1 MNATATTSFRRL
13 CLVFAAIGILG
24 RAGPAAG
31 VVLVKDGKPLATII
45 VSKAALEPAKNDL
58 PAQKAATAAHDLREY
73 VRKMSGADLP
83 IAGDD
88 AQPAGAWV
96 LVGRSKLA
104 DAIGADIP
112 AGLTPG
118 RREEGFVIQS
128 RGDRLLLAGNDA
140 GPYHGTEYAVSEL
153 LERLGVRWFMPG
165 EFGEVVPA
173 RSDVEVADVTV
184 RQKPDFLQ
192 RNWWVHT
199 TPEMA
204 ALEARWKIHNKMNPE
219 PMFAPP
225 GDGSSREFV
234 ADKARAEKEPE
245 LFARN
250 EDGSVNLFLPN
261 LSNPEAVRIAADK
274 MKEMFRKHPDMGSA
288 GIAPDDGLP
297 RDFSPETVKRNQG
310 FVDLLGREGV
320 DRELSV
326 SEEWIEFVN
335 GMARQIR
342 QEFPDRIVT
351 TNGYANRNLP
361 PEGVAV
367 EPNVSIMFAAIWSDT
382 LHAYDDPK
390 SWQMVRQGQMLR
402 RWCALSDKV
411 WVYGYNHTNLTTA
424 LTPVPTTRKLARDF
438 PLLKKWGVVG
448 FDDEARNQWAECGIT
463 TKYVRARLEW
473 DANADVGA
481 LLDDYFARWYGGAAK
496 PARRFWD
503 AIEQVI
509 EQTPYLGHED
519 RIMPYVYTP
528 AMIQACESALKEA
541 EAAGGSERD
550 RLHVRVDRLI
560 YEHLKDYVAMSAAE
574 WAGDFAGAAKYADE
588 MMERR
593 KDLFAINP
601 FFVLDN
607 EKRYDAGVWY
617 WGILERAAYYRKL
630 ADLTGGKTGNL
641 IALLPEEMAFRTDP
655 NDEGRFA
662 GWQEPAW
669 DTAGWQRIKTTQ
681 PFYSQGYM
689 SPEGY
694 PYTGYTWYRAEV
706 DVPADAAEKSVS
718 FYAPVVET
726 EAWLW
731 VNGRYIGHR
740 PYREAYERPNEMDCD
755 VTAAIKPGRNV
766 IVLRV
771 ATGLARAQAAG
782 GLCSRAF
789 LYSPKGGR
797 EAGR

>member
-1 MNATATTSFRRL
+1 METSRRIP
-13 CLVFAAIGILG
+13 LVCAAAAILCHS
-24 RAGPAAG
+24 GPAAG
-31 VVLVKDGKPLATII
+31 VVLVKDGKPQATII
-45 VSKAALEPAKNDL
+45 VAKAALEPAKNDL
-58 PAQKAATAAHDLREY
+58 PAQKAAAAAHDVQEY
-73 VRKMSGADLP
+73 VRKMSGAELP
-83 IAGDD
+83 MAGDD
-88 AQPAGAWV
+88 ASPAGAWV

-104 DAIGADIP
+104 EAFEADIP
-112 AGLTPG
+112 AGLTPS
-118 RREEGFVIQS
+118 RREEGFIIEAK
-128 RGDRLLLAGNDA
+128 GDRLLLAGNDA
-140 GPYHGTEYAVSEL
+140 GPYHGTEYAVAEL

-173 RSDVEVADVTV
+173 LSDIEVADRTV

-199 TPEMA
+199 TTEMA
-204 ALEARWKIHNKMNPE
+204 DLEARWKIHNKMNPDA
-219 PMFAPP
+219 MFAMP
-225 GDGSSREFV
+225 GDGSSRNFA
-234 ADKARAEKEPE
+234 ADAARAAKEPD

-250 EDGSVNLFLPN
+250 ADGSVNPYLPN
-261 LSNPEAVRIAADK
+261 LTNPEAVRIAADK
-274 MKEMFRKHPDMGSA
+274 MKAMFRSHPDMGSA

-297 RDFSPETVKRNQG
+297 RDFSPETVKHNQG

-320 DRELSV
+320 DKELSA
-326 SEEWIEFVN
+326 SEEWIGFVN
-335 GMARQIR
+335 GMAREVR
-342 QEFPDRIVT
+342 QEFPDRVVT

-382 LHAYDDPK
+382 LHAYDEEK

-402 RWCALSDKV
+402 RWCGLSDKV
-411 WVYGYNHTNLTTA
+411 WIYGYNHTMLASA

-448 FDDEARNQWAECGIT
+448 FNDEARNQWAECGIS

-473 DANADVGA
+473 DANANVDS
-481 LLDDYFARWYGGAAK
+481 LLDDYFARWYGPAAK

-503 AIEQVI
+503 AIEETI

-528 AMIQACESALKEA
+528 AMMKACESALKEA
-541 EAAGGSERD
+541 EASAGSERD

-560 YEHLKDYVAMSAAE
+560 FEHLKDYMAMSAAE
-574 WAGDFAGAAKYADE
+574 WAGDFASAAKDADA

-593 KDLFAINP
+593 KELCAINP

-607 EKRYDAGVWY
+607 EKRYDAGIWY
-617 WGILERAAYYRKL
+617 WGVLERAAYYRKL
-630 ADLTGGKTGNL
+630 ADLTGGKTGDL
-641 IALLPEEMAFRTDP
+641 VALLPEEMAFRTDP
-655 NDEGRFA
+655 NDEGRFS

-669 DTAGWQRIKTTQ
+669 DSSLWQHIKTTQ
-681 PFYSQGYM
+681 PFYSQGYL

-694 PYTGYTWYRAEV
+694 PYTGYLWYRADV
-706 DVPADAAEKSVS
+706 DVPANAAGKPIA

-740 PYREAYERPNEMDCD
+740 PYREAYERPNEMDAD
-755 VTAAIKPGRNV
+755 VTAAIKPGQRNV
-766 IVLRV
+766 IALRV

-789 LYSPKGGR
+789 LYSPK
-797 EAGR
+797 